1 MQSAHFFTYT
11 LPHITIINTF
21 RNLTKPFINGNIES
35 AVNNP
40 AGNGAEHMSEEES
53 LINEGKRLRT
63 IEIATRMIESGNV
76 ALYDI
81 ANYTELPLSK
91 VEDLAEK

>member
-1 MQSAHFFTYT
+1 MISIGIYLYLMSLGWRMKSLPIIMSQSRFSAH
-11 LPHITIINTF
+11 H
-21 RNLTKPFINGNIES
+21 
-35 AVNNP
+35 
-40 AGNGAEHMSEEES
+40 
-53 LINEGKRLRT
+53 T
-63 IEIATRMIESGNV
+63 IEIATRMIKSGNV

>member
-1 MQSAHFFTYT
+1 
-11 LPHITIINTF
+11 
-21 RNLTKPFINGNIES
+21 
-35 AVNNP
+35 
-40 AGNGAEHMSEEES
+40 MSEEES

-81 ANYTELPLSK
+81 ANYTELPLNK
-91 VEDLAEK
+91 VEDLAEKVRE